1 MFEIF
6 DTMISKK
13 ELGKRVAT
21 LRKEIEE
28 YNYKY
33 YVLAEPIIS
42 DYQYDKLM
50 QELIQIE
57 QENPDMLTPD
67 SPTQRVGGEP
77 TKEFPIVTHSR
88 PMLSL
93 SNTYNERELLDF
105 DRRVKSVLNENA
117 EYVAELKYDGAAI
130 SLIYKDGKF
139 TTGATRG
146 DGTQGDD
153 ITNNLKTIRS
163 IPLRL
168 RTNDTKFSNIEV
180 RGEVFMKHS
189 DFIKINSE
197 KEISGEKLFANP
209 RNATAGTLKLQNPK
223 TVAERNLS
231 LFAYFLYS
239 EEILA
244 LQDRLS
250 SGDDAEVTPSIK
262 QYGYI
267 KDPDLSG
274 IKSGA
279 QLSGS
284 INNVELLYN
293 RSQESGL
300 ITKTEERLFDTHYES
315 LKLLRSLGFPVNEHS
330 RLCKNIGEVIDF
342 CNEWGAKRESLPY
355 DIDGVVIKV
364 NSIRQQN
371 ILGAVAK
378 SPRWA
383 IAYKFEAK
391 KAITKLNDI
400 TLQVGRVGTIT
411 PVAELEPV
419 LLAGSTISRATL
431 HNESFIQVN
440 DIRVGD
446 YVWIEKGGDVIPKV
460 VSVELSKR
468 ENKLPPFFM
477 PKNCPVC
484 NSALVKS
491 DEEAAYYCEN
501 YECPAQ
507 VKARITHF
515 ASRDAMDIEGLGEAV
530 VEQLV
535 DNKFITNIADIY
547 DLKLK
552 YNELISLERQGEK
565 SISNLLDSI
574 EASKIKPFSKILFGL
589 GIRFVGSGNAKL
601 LASYFKN
608 IESMMKVTIAEL
620 ENIYEIGPRIAN
632 SVYHFFGDK
641 KNIKLINRL
650 QKAGLNFVEEQ
661 KKGSS
666 NIFAGKTFVLTGEL
680 ENMTREEAKEIIE
693 NHGGKVTSSVSKKT
707 NFVLLGQNP
716 GSKYDKALKLNI
728 TILSKDEFLRFLGS
742 R

>member
-1 MFEIF
+1 
-6 DTMISKK
+6 MISKK
-13 ELGKRVAT
+13 ELEKRVAT

-33 YVLAEPIIS
+33 YVLAEPTIS
-42 DYQYDKLM
+42 DYDYDKLM
-50 QELIQIE
+50 QELIKIE
-57 QENPDMLTPD
+57 QENPDMLTTD

-93 SNTYNERELLDF
+93 SNTYSERELLDF
-105 DRRVKSVLNENA
+105 DRRVKSALNENA

-130 SLIYKDGKF
+130 SLIYKNGKF
-139 TTGATRG
+139 ITGATRG
-146 DGTQGDD
+146 DGIQGDD

-163 IPLRL
+163 IPLTL
-168 RTNDTKFSNIEV
+168 RNNNTKFSNIEV

-223 TVAERNLS
+223 IVAERNLS

-239 EEILA
+239 E
-244 LQDRLS
+244 D
-250 SGDDAEVTPSIK
+250 
-262 QYGYI
+262 
-267 KDPDLSG
+267 
-274 IKSGA
+274 
-279 QLSGS
+279 
-284 INNVELLYN
+284 
-293 RSQESGL
+293 
-300 ITKTEERLFDTHYES
+300 RLFDNHHQS
-315 LKLLRSLGFPVNEHS
+315 LEILRSLGFPVNQHS
-330 RLCKNIGEVIDF
+330 RLCKNINEVIDF
-342 CNEWGAKRESLPY
+342 CNEWGTKRESLPY

-391 KAITKLNDI
+391 KAITKLNNI

-431 HNESFIQVN
+431 HNESFIQEN

-446 YVWIEKGGDVIPKV
+446 FVWIEKGGDVIPKV
-460 VSVELSKR
+460 TAVELSKR
-468 ENKLPPFFM
+468 EKFLPPFFM

-484 NSALVKS
+484 NSSLVKLE
-491 DEEAAYYCEN
+491 EEAAYYCEN

-507 VKARITHF
+507 VKGRITHF

-535 DNKFITNIADIY
+535 DNKFIANIADIF
-547 DLKLK
+547 DLKSK

-574 EASKIKPFSKILFGL
+574 EASKSRPFSKLLFGL

-608 IESMMKVTIAEL
+608 IDPIMNVTISEL

-632 SVYHFFGDK
+632 SVFRFFADGN
-641 KNIKLINRL
+641 NIKLINRL
-650 QKAGLNFVEEQ
+650 KAAGLNFIEEQ

-693 NHGGKVTSSVSKKT
+693 NHGGKVTTSISKKT
-707 NFVLLGQNP
+707 SFVLLGQNP

-728 TILSKDEFLRFLGS
+728 TILNKDEFLNRLKDGFIPSPLNRSMVGS
-742 R
+742 PTGVRG

>member
-13 ELGKRVAT
+13 ELREKVAN

-33 YVLAEPIIS
+33 YVLAEPMIS
-42 DYQYDKLM
+42 DYEYDKLM
-50 QELIQIE
+50 QELIKIE
-57 QENPDMLTPD
+57 QENPDLLTAD

-93 SNTYNERELLDF
+93 SNTYSEMELFDF

-117 EYVAELKYDGAAI
+117 EYVSELKYDGAAVT
-130 SLIYKDGKF
+130 LIYKNGKF

-168 RTNDTKFSNIEV
+168 RNDDTKFSNIEV
-180 RGEVFMKHS
+180 RGEVFMRHS

-209 RNATAGTLKLQNPK
+209 RNAAAGTLKLQNPK

-231 LFAYFLYS
+231 FFAYFLYS
-239 EEILA
+239 EEIPA

-250 SGDDAEVTPSIK
+250 SGNGAESIS
-262 QYGYI
+262 I
-267 KDPDLSG
+267 LSG
-274 IKSGA
+274 S

-284 INNVELLYN
+284 INSVELLYN
-293 RSQESGL
+293 RSRESG
-300 ITKTEERLFDTHYES
+300 IAMRSEERLFDTHYDS
-315 LKLLRSLGFPVNEHS
+315 LEILRSLGFPVNEHS
-330 RLCKNIGEVIDF
+330 RLCKNINEVIDF

-391 KAITKLNDI
+391 KAITKLNNI
-400 TLQVGRVGTIT
+400 VLQVGRVGTIT

-419 LLAGSTISRATL
+419 LLAGSTIGRATL
-431 HNESFIQVN
+431 HNESFIQEN
-440 DIRVGD
+440 DIRIGD

-460 VSVELSKR
+460 SAVELSKR
-468 ENKLPPFFM
+468 EENLQPFSM
-477 PKNCPVC
+477 PKSCPIC
-484 NSALVKS
+484 NSSLIKS
-491 DEEAAYYCEN
+491 EEEAAYYCEN

-507 VKARITHF
+507 VKGRIAHF
-515 ASRDAMDIEGLGEAV
+515 ASRNAMDIEGLGEAV

-535 DNKFITNIADIY
+535 DNKFISNIADIY
-547 DLKLK
+547 DLKSK
-552 YNELISLERQGEK
+552 YNELIRLERQGEK

-574 EASKIKPFSKILFGL
+574 EASKSKPFNKILFGI

-601 LASYFKN
+601 LASYFKDIN
-608 IESMMKVTIAEL
+608 SMMNVTVSEL

-632 SVYHFFGDK
+632 SVYHFFADE

-650 QKAGLNFVEEQ
+650 QVAGLNFVEEQ
-661 KKGSS
+661 KKGTS

-680 ENMTREEAKEIIE
+680 EGMTREEAKEIIE
-693 NHGGKVTSSVSKKT
+693 NNGGKVTTSVSKKT
-707 NFVLLGQNP
+707 SFVLLGQNP

-728 TILSKDEFLRFLGS
+728 TILNKDGFLNLVRS